1 MTRAALI
8 TAAAALLVS
17 CGKPNDTSNAQCK
30 SLIAGDL
37 VVTEYYNDPPS
48 TDTGHEWFELHNATT
63 NDINLQGLT
72 LFISR
77 ADGTSEKTHVISK
90 PVSIPAGSYLA
101 LGDVRDSTLLPP
113 YIGYTYV
120 DALGA
125 LSNSDGTIGVRCGT
139 QVIDKVV
146 FTTASKSGHSREL
159 DGKISPDSAV
169 NDSEANFCDATNQF
183 DTGQFGTPGKRND
196 ACGGSVTA
204 GNCLDP
210 DLGVAR
216 PTVPPA
222 VGDLVITEFMANPKA
237 LADTDG
243 EWFEVLAKRDVD
255 LNGVKLTSGSSGTT
269 VNQTGCVHLAAGQY
283 GLFAKRDNLGVDGG
297 SLPVTAKFTMSLANT
312 SGSAG
317 VALADG
323 TVIDSVQWASVLD
336 GISSQLDPQKLD
348 SSLNDDP
355 ANFCAATQTYASG
368 DKGTPGA
375 ANTACVAQPNG
386 NSCVD
391 PDTGATRPLMSPVV
405 GDVVISELMPDPNF
419 VSDTTGEWFE
429 VYVPGDVDLN
439 GVKLG
444 NETTSSTT
452 LSSPACIHPVAG
464 SYVLFAKNA
473 DSSVNGGLPPVLSTF
488 GFSLSNTG

>member
-1 MTRAALI
+1 
-8 TAAAALLVS
+8 
-17 CGKPNDTSNAQCK
+17 
-30 SLIAGDL
+30 
-37 VVTEYYNDPPS
+37 
-48 TDTGHEWFELHNATT
+48 
-63 NDINLQGLT
+63 
-72 LFISR
+72 
-77 ADGTSEKTHVISK
+77 
-90 PVSIPAGSYLA
+90 
-101 LGDVRDSTLLPP
+101 
-113 YIGYTYV
+113 
-120 DALGA
+120 
-125 LSNSDGTIGVRCGT
+125 
-139 QVIDKVV
+139 
-146 FTTASKSGHSREL
+146 
-159 DGKISPDSAV
+159 
-169 NDSEANFCDATNQF
+169 
-183 DTGQFGTPGKRND
+183 
-196 ACGGSVTA
+196 
-204 GNCLDP
+204 
-210 DLGVAR
+210 
-216 PTVPPA
+216 
-222 VGDLVITEFMANPKA
+222 
-237 LADTDG
+237 
-243 EWFEVLAKRDVD
+243 
-255 LNGVKLTSGSSGTT
+255 
-269 VNQTGCVHLAAGQY
+269 
-283 GLFAKRDNLGVDGG
+283 DGG

-323 TVIDSVQWASVLD
+323 TVIDSVQWASEQD
-336 GISSQLDPQKLD
+336 GLSSQLEPQKLD

-488 GFSLSNTG
+488 GFSLSNTGPHIIKLSLGDGGVLDSVTYNGSVGGVSTQLDPGSLDPVANDNAAAFCPSDAGSYDDAGINVGTPGAANTPCQ